1 MSSYHLEPE
10 QLPASAQHN
19 EGKTVAAWVTNGGI
33 VLGVTISGIGLMIPN
48 AALSWAGLGVAV
60 AALVAGAVLRAL
72 GHGQPP
78 IK

>member
-1 MSSYHLEPE
+1 MSAQNVEPE
-10 QLPASAQHN
+10 QLPAAAAHN

-33 VLGVTISGIGLMIPN
+33 ALGVLISGIGLMIPN

-78 IK
+78 LK

>member
-10 QLPASAQHN
+10 QLPAPASHN
-19 EGKTVAAWVTNGGI
+19 EGKTVASWVTNSGI

-48 AALSWAGLGVAV
+48 SVLTWAGIGVVA

-72 GHGQPP
+72 GNGQPL
-78 IK
+78 K